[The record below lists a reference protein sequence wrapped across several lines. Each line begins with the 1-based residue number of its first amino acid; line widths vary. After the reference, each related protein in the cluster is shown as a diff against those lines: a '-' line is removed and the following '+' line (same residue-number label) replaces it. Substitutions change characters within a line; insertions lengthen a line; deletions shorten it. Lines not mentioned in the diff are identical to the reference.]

1 MTQLFDENG
10 NIVPVTAINV
20 SPNTVTAIKTV
31 EQDGYTAIQLG
42 RGDKNEKN
50 INKAEKGHLAK
61 SGGKNLRDLVEFRVD
76 STAEYNV
83 GDEIKVDVLEEGD
96 KLELSSISKG
106 KGFQGGV
113 KRHNFSGGRRS
124 HGNKHAEREVGSI
137 GDMGAQRVKKG
148 RRMPGRMGSDRIT
161 VKNLKLVKVDADNGR
176 IFVKGAFAGKPGTL
190 VEITSK

>member
-20 SPNTVTAIKTV
+20 SPNTVTAVKTV
-31 EQDGYTAIQLG
+31 ESDGYLAIQLG
-42 RGDKNEKN
+42 RGDKKEKN

-61 SGGKNLRDLVEFRVD
+61 SGGKNLRDLSEFRVD
-76 STAEYNV
+76 SVAEYNV
-83 GDEIKVDVLEEGD
+83 GDEVTLDIFEEGE

-106 KGFQGGV
+106 KGFQGAV

-148 RRMPGRMGSDRIT
+148 RRMPGRMGSDRVT
-161 VKNLKLVKVDADNGR
+161 VKNLKLVKVDKENGR
-176 IFVKGAFAGKPGTL
+176 IFIKGAIAGKPGTL
-190 VEITSK
+190 VEISAK